1 MTSEE
6 NFANS
11 APQPASV
18 WKSVD
23 PARFCTGV
31 GSDLSKVALQPEL
44 QHLGLGVRAL
54 HDLDELIPENLS
66 KRIVLFT
73 YGTQA
78 KHGSDGKH
86 SLFHRIR
93 ASLYNLCDSHLRPY
107 CAATQRPYPLRE
119 RLDAA
124 QFPEASQHQPRKVS
138 LAVVDVGALCPSSS
152 EDSALTAAGLS
163 GPSVHEMMARVL
175 ACKPALVIVCSD
187 SCAPLETIYGAH
199 ALAAAASVLPLI
211 MFSSRMSF
219 SQASSDDRRAHGL
232 RMLHDYGAQLLN
244 GRAMLQLGI
253 QRERNTQS
261 DYELALKHG
270 VWIIEYLYLMGCWR
284 NALNGR
290 EVSALEHVHDHLDKI
305 LPLGWSKS
313 EHGLQVAF
321 SLDVLSDQW
330 NIGISNAS
338 PFGCSLQELGS
349 VLTYLGR
356 TGLCR
361 VLHIMGATDSDS
373 GAGRAAEIIATLI
386 YKLIVLREEYSEC

>member
-1 MTSEE
+1 MDSEKKFQQDSITNWRAVE
-6 NFANS
+6 PSSYCSGIAV
-11 APQPASV
+11 AGPAAEQH
-18 WKSVD
+18 WLGMG
-23 PARFCTGV
+23 ARGIN
-31 GSDLSKVALQPEL
+31 Q
-44 QHLGLGVRAL
+44 
-54 HDLDELIPENLS
+54 LDELNPENLA
-66 KRIVLFT
+66 KRIVLFSYAT
-73 YGTQA
+73 DS
-78 KHGSDGKH
+78 KNGSDGQH
-86 SLFHRIR
+86 LLFNRIR
-93 ASLYNLCDSHLRPY
+93 SALYNLCDSHLRPY

-119 RLDAA
+119 LVDSAVPLD
-124 QFPEASQHQPRKVS
+124 PERQQLHKVS
-138 LAVVDVGALCPSSS
+138 LAVVDAGALCASLP
-152 EDSALTAAGLS
+152 DG
-163 GPSVHEMMARVL
+163 SVTSDAPIRFHVQEMMARVL
-175 ACKPALVIVCSD
+175 ECKPALVIVCSD
-187 SCAPLETIYGAH
+187 SCSHLETIYGSH
-199 ALAAAASVLPLI
+199 ASAVQASVLPLI

-232 RMLHDYGAQLLN
+232 RMLHDYRAQLVN

-290 EVSALEHVHDHLDKI
+290 EVSAIEHVHDHLDKVSS
-305 LPLGWSKS
+305 LGWSKS
-313 EHGLQVAF
+313 EHGLQMAF

-361 VLHIMGATDSDS
+361 VLHIMGATNSDS

-386 YKLIVLREEYSEC
+386 YKLVVLREEYSEC